1 MSGRCVCGQVESRGQ
16 NYTPNGLKSNS
27 GCPVSMCRDRR
38 RGGEQEMDDVR
49 KRENVWF
56 IVFTS

>member
-1 MSGRCVCGQVESRGQ
+1 MWAGGGQGTELHTKWTQVK
-16 NYTPNGLKSNS
+16 LS
-27 GCPVSMCRDRR
+27 GCPVSMCRDRG